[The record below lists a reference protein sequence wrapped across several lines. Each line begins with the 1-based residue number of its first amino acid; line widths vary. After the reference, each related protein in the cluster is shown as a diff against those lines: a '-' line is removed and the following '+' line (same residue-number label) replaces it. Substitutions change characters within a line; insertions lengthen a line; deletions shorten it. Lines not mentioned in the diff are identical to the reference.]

1 MWDLWRTEWHW
12 DRDFP
17 LYSGFPPVSI
27 VPPVLNIHSFTHSS
41 VHLFNDGRQSQQ
53 VRVLLNNALFL
64 ILLNAHVRERD
75 DVTKCRIAVC
85 PDKVLRGFTPPDTS
99 VPTPKD
105 WQLNRPFS
113 DSSHTTTTTPP
124 PNVGPSCCRLCLLC
138 YFYLLLHS
146 FIYFLLIL
154 LFFSF
159 FVRSTLRH
167 S

>member
-27 VPPVLNIHSFTHSS
+27 VPPVLNIRSFTHSS

-113 DSSHTTTTTPP
+113 DSSHTTTTPSP
-124 PNVGPSCCRLCLLC
+124 QMWVHHAVG
-138 YFYLLLHS
+138 YVYYAI
-146 FIYFLLIL
+146 FIYCYIPLFI
-154 LFFSF
+154 FFS
-159 FVRSTLRH
+159 SCY
-167 S
+167 SSPSS